1 MSDNWV
7 VGMLQNG
14 LDIWNSKL
22 NEIWQLITQTPDT
35 FKNRNNLECY
45 HQYKWCIASNRISSI
60 SNILYCRNN

>member
-35 FKNRNNLECY
+35 FKNRNYLECY
-45 HQYKWCIASNRISSI
+45 Y
-60 SNILYCRNN
+60 